1 MKTLHYKGYVGSV
14 EISEEDNCLYGKVL
28 DLPNDTEITYE
39 GETVAE
45 LKKDFVGAINDY
57 IATCEANGIQPRK
70 SYTGTLNVRISPE
83 THTRIA
89 AMARDAGITINAFI
103 RQVLD
108 KSVSVSMR

>member
-1 MKTLHYKGYVGSV
+1 MLR
-14 EISEEDNCLYGKVL
+14 
-28 DLPNDTEITYE
+28 LPR
-39 GETVAE
+39 GG
-45 LKKDFVGAINDY
+45 LS
-57 IATCEANGIQPRK
+57 CEANGIQPRK

-89 AMARDAGITINAFI
+89 AMARDAGITINTFI